1 MKMKEKFAVNT
12 VGEMHIRTVIVNYI
26 DGIIEDYNK
35 NLERLDDYVD
45 EMRMNDFTVLDYLE
59 VASLQYKVDQKIV
72 EFISQRFIIEIYKEF
87 MDKLPDIDGAINR
100 LKEILDAPEK
110 FMYSRLEEFKKEFCP
125 ATVKLKLVGARVEH
139 KVDSYYLPD
148 EVCEYDKVFLYLK
161 HGATAFRI
169 EAYELSYQDESN
181 GYCTI
186 TKIDSDKLHEKTRT
200 VLPMID
206 NEIELPYLLIED
218 CNDAEIN
225 VPLNMFDYYID
236 EEQHDEE
243 IIEISDIIK
252 VSNYGGDQYYPTGYM
267 EYNLD
272 KFSQPVREFNTV
284 PVWIFKG
291 DSGVGK
297 TFLSSMIKD
306 DMIVFETDDHTELPD
321 DIVADIVVI
330 GNRYRTERD
339 ITVYDIEKRL
349 NFEHTTIVVDFNKM

>member
-1 MKMKEKFAVNT
+1 MKMKEKFTVNT
-12 VGEMHIRTVIVNYI
+12 IGEMHIRTVIVGYV
-26 DGIIEDYNK
+26 DGIIEDYGK
-35 NLERLDDYVD
+35 NLERLDEYVD
-45 EMRMNDFTVLDYLE
+45 EMRMNDLTVLDYLE
-59 VASLQYKVDQKIV
+59 VAALQYKADEKIV
-72 EFISQRFIIEIYKEF
+72 EFISQRFIIEIYKDF

-139 KVDSYYLPD
+139 KVDGYYLPD
-148 EVCEYDKVFLYLK
+148 EVCEYSKVLLYLK
-161 HGATAFRI
+161 YGATAFRI
-169 EAYELSYQDESN
+169 EAYELNYQEESR

-186 TKIDSDKLHEKTRT
+186 TKINSGELNGKTRT
-200 VLPMID
+200 VLPTVD

-218 CNDAEIN
+218 CEDADIDT
-225 VPLNMFDYYID
+225 PLNMFDYYTDD
-236 EEQHDEE
+236 EQQDEE

-252 VSNYGGDQYYPTGYM
+252 VSNCGYDPYYPCGYM

-272 KFSQPVREFNTV
+272 KFSEPVREFDNM

-291 DSGVGK
+291 ESGVGK

-306 DMIVFETDDHTELPD
+306 DMTIFETDDYLELPD
-321 DIVADIVVI
+321 NIVADIIVI
-330 GNRYRTERD
+330 GNRCKTERE
-339 ITVYDIEKRL
+339 ITVHDIEKRL